1 MVRVS
6 FTPNLQR
13 HTDCPTCD
21 VQGDTVGEA
30 LNAVFRKL
38 PRLRGYIL
46 DDRGCVRKH
55 VAIYVNNE
63 TIADRDTLSDAIS
76 EDSEIYVMQA
86 LSGG

>member
-1 MVRVS
+1 MIRVS

-13 HTDCPTCD
+13 HTDCPTCE
-21 VQGDTVGEA
+21 VAGKTVGEA
-30 LNAVFRKL
+30 LDAVFTQL

-63 TIADRDTLSDAIS
+63 TIDDRDTLSDAI
-76 EDSEIYVMQA
+76 DDGSEIYVMQA